1 MNFRSIDWLPIG
13 LICTAVILGPL
24 CLGGTGAWSRLGLEA
39 VSVLA
44 VVHCAITGRLGA
56 RPAAAPLLVC
66 GVLLLQLIPLP
77 DRFLMTMAPLSAGA
91 WKVAAEGA
99 TGTAGCIAVDPG
111 EMLVG
116 LRRMLVGLA
125 SIVAITALARE
136 PKSRLAMRG
145 ALMISG
151 LLVLG
156 LGILF
161 PVQFKEKVLL
171 GFIDLKGPLEFWRS
185 PVPAPVQ
192 TAGWAYL
199 EWATIG
205 DRRFLTDLKLVGDGF
220 GPYVSSNEFAAGVYL
235 TFPAVLAMAA
245 RMAKRR
251 LSVALRYVVL
261 IVLLGGALWVVGGV
275 AQSRAGCASLA
286 FGGMVFFT
294 LMAERPTT
302 RTAWRIATAFTAITL
317 IGFTVLF
324 HGHLDAIIGWW
335 PDEWRNRL
343 ASLQGDGR
351 VTASKV
357 AMRMFSASPLL
368 GTGLGSYGGLYP
380 RMTDGNQVWYF
391 AHNDYAQLLA
401 ETGLVGLALV
411 AGAAA
416 IATLAYRRFLTIHH
430 PGDRLEPS
438 VAWSGL
444 AALAIHSAFD
454 WNLHVPANAFLACV
468 LVSLALASALP
479 EDAALSCRRF
489 PSISGWVAPRIPG
502 YALAAAC
509 IASLVLLARDASSD
523 TAALALRKALATAQV
538 AVQQPERPS
547 AVQQLLVAVA
557 VAERSAARDNRNA
570 QLAVLL
576 GQANLRLAG
585 PDGADGPNRTFAA
598 AASYWFRIASMRSA
612 TIRGLPEPVPKPPQP
627 RS

>member
-1 MNFRSIDWLPIG
+1 M
-13 LICTAVILGPL
+13 
-24 CLGGTGAWSRLGLEA
+24 
-39 VSVLA
+39 
-44 VVHCAITGRLGA
+44 
-56 RPAAAPLLVC
+56 
-66 GVLLLQLIPLP
+66 LQIIPLP
-77 DRFLMTMAPLSAGA
+77 DRFLTTVAPLSAAA

-99 TGTAGCIAVDPG
+99 PGSAGCIAVDPG
-111 EMLVG
+111 ATLVG

-136 PKSRLAMRG
+136 QKNRVAMGG
-145 ALMISG
+145 ALMVSG
-151 LLVLG
+151 LLVLA

-199 EWATIG
+199 EWVTSG
-205 DRRFLTDLKLVGDGF
+205 DYRFLTDLKLVGDGF
-220 GPYVSSNEFAAGVYL
+220 GSYISSNEFAAGVYL
-235 TFPAVLAMAA
+235 TFPAVLAMV
-245 RMAKRR
+245 AKMTKQQ
-251 LSVALRYVVL
+251 LPVAVRYGLLV
-261 IVLLGGALWVVGGV
+261 VLLGGGLWVVGGM
-275 AQSRAGCASLA
+275 AKSRAGCASLA
-286 FGGMVFFT
+286 FGGMVFLM
-294 LMAERPTT
+294 LMAERPAT
-302 RTAWRIATAFTAITL
+302 RKAWRIATALAAIAL
-317 IGFTVLF
+317 VGFAVLF
-324 HGHLDAIIGWW
+324 HGHFAAITGWW
-335 PDEWRNRL
+335 PGEVQTRL
-343 ASLQGDGR
+343 ASLQSDGR
-351 VTASKV
+351 VIASNV

-368 GTGLGSYGGLYP
+368 GTGLGSYGSLYP
-380 RMTDGNQVWYF
+380 RMTNGNQVLYF

-416 IATLAYRRFLTIHH
+416 IATLTYRRFLTIHQ
-430 PGDRLEPS
+430 PGDRLEAS

-468 LVSLALASALP
+468 LASLALASGLP
-479 EDAALSCRRF
+479 EDAASSCRRF
-489 PSISGWVAPRIPG
+489 PSRSRWFAPRIPG

-523 TAALALRKALATAQV
+523 TAALALRKALAAAQL

-547 AVQQLLVAVA
+547 AVQQLLGAVA
-557 VAERSAARDNRNA
+557 VAEQSASRDRFNA
-570 QLAVLL
+570 QLALLL
-576 GQANLRLAG
+576 GQANLRLADPSSTDSLNHSFG
-585 PDGADGPNRTFAA
+585 A

-612 TIRGLPEPVPKPPQP
+612 MIRGLPEPVPEQLRP
-627 RS
+627 R